1 MSNSNGD
8 EETEWQPLSASAAC
22 LSAVL
27 NSMSERRVEQPTII
41 AAFGQ
46 ACPGTAGTT
55 QGRPV
60 LSALLD
66 ELADHHLIE
75 LPRGRD
81 GWDHAQP
88 PLPRWLRLPA
98 PPKPATGPARATAPT
113 VWRRELSWAAT
124 DTLTSTQI
132 EVLRRINRWL
142 RDTDGDHDR
151 RTVVPM
157 RERSLEIF
165 GEEKRL
171 DALVATTLFAPG
183 RLTLATLFAER
194 IPPPLA
200 YERLGDGGTILVIE
214 NSDTFETISS
224 LLAGNCGQVGYVAFG
239 GGHAFEASV
248 ARIARLDGVTD
259 IAYYGD
265 LDNDGLT
272 IPQRANV
279 SAAALGLPPIRP
291 VDSLYRLLLQQDVR
305 GPAPKRVEPLDAE
318 LRVSWL
324 PTPLRR
330 TVADILVAGSR
341 LAQEATGTVVLRRD
355 DSWRD
360 DLRPEHVVRAMR
372 ESRTGSTE

>member
-1 MSNSNGD
+1 MSHSHGD

-22 LSAVL
+22 LSAIL
-27 NSMSERRVEQPTII
+27 SSTAERRIEQPAII
-41 AAFGQ
+41 AAFSQ
-46 ACPGTAGTT
+46 ACAGTAGTT

-66 ELADHHLIE
+66 ELTDHHLVE

-81 GWDHAQP
+81 GWDDAQP

-98 PPKPATGPARATAPT
+98 PQKPTTGPVRAAAPI
-113 VWRRELSWAAT
+113 VWRRELTWAAT
-124 DTLTSTQI
+124 DTLTTTQI
-132 EVLRRINRWL
+132 EVLRKVNRWL
-142 RDTDGDHDR
+142 RDTDGDHNR
-151 RTVVPM
+151 RIVVPM

-183 RLTLATLFAER
+183 RLTLSTLFAER

-200 YERLGDGGTILVIE
+200 YERLGDGGIILVIE
-214 NSDTFETISS
+214 NSDTFETIRS
-224 LLAGNCGQVGYVAFG
+224 LLVRDCGQVGYVAFG

-279 SAAALGLPPIRP
+279 SAAAMGLPPIRP
-291 VDSLYRLLLQQDVR
+291 VDALYRLLLQQDIR
-305 GPAPKRVEPLDAE
+305 GPAPKRVESLDAE
-318 LRVSWL
+318 RCVSWL
-324 PTPLRR
+324 PTTLRR
-330 TVADILVAGSR
+330 PVADILVAGSR
-341 LAQEATGTVVLRRD
+341 LAQEATGTALLRRD
-355 DSWRD
+355 DSWRKN
-360 DLRPEHVVRAMR
+360 L
-372 ESRTGSTE
+372 